1 MLKFLY
7 PSIFTFMK
15 ILFIH
20 ADFIEYEVKEKAI
33 EKAEEIEKKN
43 ERMENVLVS
52 FISVEKDDETYEMA
66 CNEIREV
73 ASMVNT
79 KNIMLY
85 PYAHLSSELA
95 SPEKAIEILKNIE
108 ENLKEDYNVK
118 RAPFG
123 WYKSFKISCKGHP
136 LSELSRHIICK
147 KERKE
152 EEIKSEWYILTP
164 QGELIEA
171 EKFDFSNNE
180 ELKIFYEY
188 EAFGSRI
195 AKEEPAHIKLMK
207 EHEIVDYENASDYGN
222 MKWYPK
228 GYLIKRL
235 LEEKVE
241 EMCLSAG
248 AMQVETPIMYDM
260 NHPSLSKYIKK
271 FPARQYV
278 VKGDKNKDFFLRFAA
293 CFGQYLMAHE
303 MNLSYKNLPIRF
315 FELAKS
321 FRREQHGELAGIKRL
336 RAFTMPDM
344 HTICKDEKQTLE
356 EFKKQF
362 LLSIEWSKIIGI
374 NGEIA
379 IRFVRDFFEKN
390 KDFFVSLV
398 KIWGKPA
405 LVEMWDKKYFYFV
418 AKFEINLN
426 DSVGKSF
433 ALSTVQIDVDNPK
446 SFEITYTDENGEKK
460 YPYLLHA
467 SISGGIDRCVCAI
480 LETEAIKI
488 KKGIKPS
495 FPFWLSPTQVR
506 IIPVNE
512 SFIEDCKKIAKKIK
526 ARVDIDDRDE
536 SVSKKIRDAEK
547 EWIPI
552 IIVYGEKEKE
562 GKFRPRYRF
571 KCDREEVNLKELNS
585 LIKEKMKG
593 YPFRNLSMPI
603 MLSKRAKFR

>member
-1 MLKFLY
+1 
-7 PSIFTFMK
+7 MK

-33 EKAEEIEKKN
+33 EKAEERDIKN
-43 ERMENVLVS
+43 DRMENALVS
-52 FISVEKDDETYEMA
+52 FISVEKDDEDYEIA
-66 CNEIREV
+66 CNEIRNV
-73 ASMVNT
+73 ADMVNT
-79 KNIMLY
+79 RNIMLY

-95 SPEKAIEILKNIE
+95 SPENAIEILKNIE
-108 ENLKEDYNVK
+108 ENLKKDYNVK

-123 WYKSFKISCKGHP
+123 WYKSFKIGCKGHP
-136 LSELSRHIICK
+136 LSELSRHIICR
-147 KERKE
+147 KEEKE
-152 EEIKSEWYILTP
+152 EEIISEWYVLTP
-164 QGELIEA
+164 EGELIEA

-180 ELKIFYEY
+180 ELKKFYEY
-188 EAFGSRI
+188 EAFGSRR
-195 AKEEPAHIKLMK
+195 AEEEPAHIKLMR

-222 MKWYPK
+222 MRWYPK

-260 NHPSLSKYIKK
+260 SHPSLSKYIKK

-278 VKGDKNKDFFLRFAA
+278 VKGDKNREFFLRFAA
-293 CFGQYLMAHE
+293 CFGQYLMAHD
-303 MNLSYKNLPIRF
+303 MNMSYKNLPIRF

-344 HTICKDEKQTLE
+344 HTVCKDEKQSLE
-356 EFKKQF
+356 EFKRQF
-362 LLSIEWSKIIGI
+362 LLSVEWSKIIDI
-374 NGEIA
+374 KGEIA

-398 KIWGKPA
+398 KKWGKPA

-480 LETEAIKI
+480 LETEAMKI

-495 FPFWLSPTQVR
+495 LPFWLSPTQVR

-512 SFIEDCKKIAKKIK
+512 NFLEDCKKIAKKIK

-536 SVSKKIRDAEK
+536 SVAKKIRDAEK
-547 EWIPI
+547 EWVPI

-562 GKFRPRYRF
+562 GKLKPRYRF
-571 KCDREEVNLKELNS
+571 ECDREEVSLKELN
-585 LIKEKMKG
+585 LIIKEKMRG
-593 YPFRNLSMPI
+593 YPFRNLSMPF